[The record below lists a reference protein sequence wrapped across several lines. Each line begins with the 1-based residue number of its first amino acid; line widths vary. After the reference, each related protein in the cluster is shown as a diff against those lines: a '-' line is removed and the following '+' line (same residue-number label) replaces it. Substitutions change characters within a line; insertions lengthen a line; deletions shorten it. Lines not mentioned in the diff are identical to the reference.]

1 MYLIKNSKINN
12 FYYPTNLPLDNTMN
26 ITFSRLGMKL
36 ELKKKQID
44 DMIFAGFES
53 MMEYMDERYSDY
65 IEEINERTKL
75 TIDL

>member
-1 MYLIKNSKINN
+1 
-12 FYYPTNLPLDNTMN
+12 
-26 ITFSRLGMKL
+26 MKL